1 MRISEIL
8 NEVDRRGFLKKL
20 AGGAAAGAAAVGA
33 LKAPWEKFFKGD
45 EVSDDYGKEAEP
57 VNIPRQAMLI
67 NLARR
72 QMENLRSM
80 NIINSAT
87 LQQYSE
93 RALIRAL
100 LSAKPYAS
108 NQEIAQFLA
117 QCKGETGAFTSLDE
131 RLEWKTPERMFRHFT
146 KKLNPN
152 IKNVDNISPEE
163 RQIGMEKAQE
173 LISNPED
180 FKSPYLANFIYANVI
195 GNGPEDTGDG
205 WNYRGKGFL
214 HLTGKANYR
223 DIGGESLVANPD
235 LLLTDMNWAIFTAVN
250 YWLKRVAS
258 KSNDWADTAKITKLV
273 NPNTGADAISKR
285 DRYFKE
291 YMKIIGSVADEIRK
305 ELHIRQ
311 PHLPKNRPHPSTERP
326 TLKTPPKTKTK
337 KPAIKK
343 PTRK

>member
-8 NEVDRRGFLKKL
+8 NEADRRGFLKKSL
-20 AGGAAAGAAAVGA
+20 GAAALGAGAAAA
-33 LKAPWEKFFKGD
+33 LKAPWEKLLGKDQSTD
-45 EVSDDYGKEAEP
+45 EYEKEAEP
-57 VNIPRQAMLI
+57 INIPRQAKLI

-72 QMENLRSM
+72 QMENLRAINS
-80 NIINSAT
+80 INSAT

-100 LSAKPYAS
+100 LSAKSYAS

-131 RLEWKTPERMFRHFT
+131 RLEWKTPERMFRYFT

-152 IKNVDNISPEE
+152 IQDVNNISPEE

-180 FKSPYLANFIYANVI
+180 FKSPYLANFIYANVT
-195 GNGPEDTGDG
+195 GNGSEDTGDG

-258 KSNDWADTAKITKLV
+258 KSNDWADTAEITKLV
-273 NPNTGADAISKR
+273 NPNTGSDAISKR

-311 PHLPKNRPHPSTERP
+311 PHLPKNRPHPNTERP
-326 TLKTPPKTKTK
+326 TLKTPPKVKTK
-337 KPAIKK
+337 KPAIRK
-343 PTRK
+343 PARK